1 MADVNKSVEITLKA
15 NLKQLQQS
23 LENIPNMTK
32 KEAQAMTR
40 ALSSEFN
47 KAQKA
52 AKKAAEESKKAAK
65 ATSAAYAASSK
76 KAGASFAKLADEAK
90 ASANQI
96 KNSFNDSANSQS
108 SLREGSEQLGTS
120 LGASNMALRELIPNL
135 DKTARRAIDVA
146 DAVALAAEQ
155 SIKGGPIT
163 MALTAAVIAG
173 AAAYQ
178 LITKASRDAL
188 KATNKQLEGF
198 KSLSVE
204 IDKATRSAEQQNQ

>member
-1 MADVNKSVEITLKA
+1 
-15 NLKQLQQS
+15 
-23 LENIPNMTK
+23 
-32 KEAQAMTR
+32 
-40 ALSSEFN
+40 
-47 KAQKA
+47 
-52 AKKAAEESKKAAK
+52 
-65 ATSAAYAASSK
+65 
-76 KAGASFAKLADEAK
+76 
-90 ASANQI
+90 
-96 KNSFNDSANSQS
+96 
-108 SLREGSEQLGTS
+108 
-120 LGASNMALRELIPNL
+120 MALRELIPNL

-178 LITKASRDAL
+178 LMTKASRDAL

-204 IDKATRSAEQQNQ
+204 IDKATRSAEQFAKSGRIDLERSITAERRTTFEINQDILLATGQITKRQFDLNKLRREENAAIQDTSSAQRAARETAKKSIEDLQKKESRIKSRRRFTL